1 MIHLDGLTQRQVELL
16 DAIWEMDT
24 QSEVNEFLETLD
36 EVDKQNC
43 QILMRMLILGL
54 IDQSVD
60 ELPAYRD
67 AAKVLEKYRLT

>member
-1 MIHLDGLTQRQVELL
+1 MIHLDGLTHRQVELL
-16 DAIWEMDT
+16 DTIWEMDT
-24 QSEVNEFLETLD
+24 QAEVNEFLSTLD
-36 EVDKQNC
+36 EADKQNC